1 MTLFWSSEATGDGR
15 SVLLFILWSLHL
27 RQAPNTKKVRMKKQG
42 SVSNPKLPTWSPWP
56 WFIHLDKNLVG
67 TRHFLM
73 FWGCINIRVVHGF
86 FANVAE
92 PLGYVKHRVDQSSPW
107 FSGFLQQAFCREFLH
122 EPAHR
127 TLPEACSDW
136 KHQWSLAEAKAKST
150 EDVLPFLELMTC
162 HHRVKSSLMR
172 ETYQWK
178 IHQPNKQQVSTEAS
192 WTQAY
197 AGRGKILMTWFLVSG
212 SSTSIWMMKILS
224 YRTVVVYMCSEGQR
238 SWKVPCRR

>member
-15 SVLLFILWSLHL
+15 SVLLFLLWSLHL

-73 FWGCINIRVVHGF
+73 FWGCSNIRVVHGF

-107 FSGFLQQAFCREFLH
+107 FSGFLQQAQH
-122 EPAHR
+122 
-127 TLPEACSDW
+127 CSQLQGVLTW
-136 KHQWSLAEAKAKST
+136 AST
-150 EDVLPFLELMTC
+150 QDPSRGMLWLETP
-162 HHRVKSSLMR
+162 VV
-172 ETYQWK
+172 
-178 IHQPNKQQVSTEAS
+178 P
-192 WTQAY
+192 
-197 AGRGKILMTWFLVSG
+197 GRGKG
-212 SSTSIWMMKILS
+212 QKHRRCSSLFKINDMS
-224 YRTVVVYMCSEGQR
+224 SQSEE
-238 SWKVPCRR
+238 

>member
-1 MTLFWSSEATGDGR
+1 MASLQTL
-15 SVLLFILWSLHL
+15 LNLWD
-27 RQAPNTKKVRMKKQG
+27 
-42 SVSNPKLPTWSPWP
+42 TWSTEWTKAA
-56 WFIHLDKNLVG
+56 LGSLVFCSKLS
-67 TRHFLM
+67 T
-73 FWGCINIRVVHGF
+73 
-86 FANVAE
+86 AA
-92 PLGYVKHRVDQSSPW
+92 S
-107 FSGFLQQAFCREFLH
+107 CREFLH